1 MTFSKDITF
10 IQSLRANILQRLYK
24 RLQSFSQYIK
34 RILGM
39 SVEVKFLSLEA
50 TTVEIESEDA
60 SNKNLQRWDDTVEE
74 DAHKV
79 KLNVT
84 FGEETSFVFT
94 HTVHPVKSTDE
105 SIVKAQTALMNFAA
119 ALQKELHKPLQ

>member
-1 MTFSKDITF
+1 
-10 IQSLRANILQRLYK
+10 
-24 RLQSFSQYIK
+24 
-34 RILGM
+34 M